1 MGWWWG
7 WSICC
12 KPVLCYNDSV
22 NDTLSEKLQTLPNLP
37 GVYLFKD
44 AQGAVLYVGKAVSLR
59 ARVRSY
65 FHKSAE
71 HSVKTRRLVEKIADI
86 EWMVTDTELEALV
99 LECNLIKR
107 YRPPYNIRL
116 RDDKNYPFLCLT
128 TSEPFPRLM
137 LVRRVKN
144 DGNRYFGPYSGSR
157 PVYQTIH
164 LLHRLF
170 PLVTCGEAFTGEPVR
185 KPCLYYHLGRCPAP
199 CAGLADKERYRET
212 VREVE
217 LFLNGKHNTLLKNL
231 YQQMEEAAERLEFE
245 RAAAL
250 RDQIRAV
257 EQVLSQQKVVSTEM
271 IDQDVL
277 AYAADEQRALVQVFF
292 IRGGKLI
299 GQQHFFLEGVSGED
313 QRAALQEFLKQYYD
327 QAQDVPSEIL
337 LPAQV
342 EEAQIIEQWLRQK
355 RGKRVQLVAPQRGS
369 KKKLLEMALT
379 NAELALEQARQQWLQ
394 KKAQQEAVLV
404 ALQQALGLDTLP
416 RRIEAYDISNI
427 QGTAPVGVMV
437 VLKEGKPSKSDYRR
451 FRIKYHPE
459 TPNDFAMMKEVVTRR
474 LREAQEGNPKF
485 AEMPQLM
492 LIDGG
497 KGQLNAALEAMR
509 EVGLQVPAIG
519 LAKRFEEVYL
529 PGRSEPLILPKDS
542 PALHLLQAVR
552 DEAHRFAVE
561 YHRRL
566 RLRRATSSVLDEI
579 PGVGPKRKQAL
590 LRHFGSV
597 KRLREA
603 SVEEIAG
610 VPSIPRS
617 LAQTIYE
624 VLHKEE
630 QVWSE

>member
-1 MGWWWG
+1 M
-7 WSICC
+7 
-12 KPVLCYNDSV
+12 
-22 NDTLSEKLQTLPNLP
+22 NDTLAEKLQTLPSLP

-44 AQGAVLYVGKAVSLR
+44 AQGTVLYVGKAVSLR

-71 HSVKTRRLVEKIADI
+71 HSLKTRRLVEKIADL
-86 EWMVTDTELEALV
+86 EWIVTDTELEALV

-137 LVRRVKN
+137 LARRVKN

-164 LLHRLF
+164 LLNRLF

-217 LFLNGKHNTLLKNL
+217 LFLNGKHDKLLKSL
-231 YQQMEEAAERLEFE
+231 YQQMEAAAERLEFE

-257 EQVLSQQKVVSTEM
+257 EQVMSQQKVVSTEM

-277 AYAADEQRALVQVFF
+277 AYAADEQRALVQMFF

-327 QAQDVPSEIL
+327 QAQDVPGEIL

-355 RGKRVQLVAPQRGS
+355 RGKRVQLLAPQRGS

-404 ALQQALGLDTLP
+404 ALQQALGLDSPP

-437 VLKEGKPSKSDYRR
+437 VLKEGKPSKGDYRR

-474 LREAQEGNPKF
+474 LREAQQGNPKF
-485 AEMPQLM
+485 TELPQLM

-509 EVGLQVPAIG
+509 EVGMQVPAIG
-519 LAKRFEEVYL
+519 LAKRFEEIYL
-529 PGRSEPLILPKDS
+529 PGHSEPLILPKDS

-552 DEAHRFAVE
+552 DEAHRFALE
-561 YHRRL
+561 YHRKL
-566 RLRRATSSVLDEI
+566 RIRRATSSVLDEI
-579 PGVGPKRKQAL
+579 PGIGPKRKQAL
-590 LRHFGSV
+590 LKHFGSV

-603 SVEEIAG
+603 SVEEIAE

-617 LAQTIYE
+617 LAQTIYTE
-624 VLHKEE
+624 LHKEE
-630 QVWSE
+630 QAWSE

>member
-1 MGWWWG
+1 M
-7 WSICC
+7 
-12 KPVLCYNDSV
+12 CYNDSV

-44 AQGAVLYVGKAVSLR
+44 AQGTVLYVGKAVSLR

-71 HSVKTRRLVEKIADI
+71 HSVKTRRLVEKIADL

-164 LLHRLF
+164 LLNRLF

-199 CAGLADKERYRET
+199 CAGLADRERYRET

-217 LFLNGKHNTLLKNL
+217 LFLNGKHDKLLKNL
-231 YQQMEEAAERLEFE
+231 YRQMEEAAERLEFE

-277 AYAADEQRALVQVFF
+277 AYAADEQRALVQMFF

-337 LPAQV
+337 LPAQI

-404 ALQQALGLDTLP
+404 ALQQALGLEALP

-474 LREAQEGNPKF
+474 LQEAQAGNPKF
-485 AEMPQLM
+485 AELPQLM

-509 EVGLQVPAIG
+509 EVGVQVPAIG

-529 PGRSEPLILPKDS
+529 PGRAEPLILPKDS

-561 YHRRL
+561 YHRKV

-617 LAQTIYE
+617 VAEAIYE
-624 VLHKEE
+624 TLHKEE

>member
-1 MGWWWG
+1 M
-7 WSICC
+7 
-12 KPVLCYNDSV
+12 
-22 NDTLSEKLQTLPNLP
+22 NDTLTEKLQALPTLP
-37 GVYLFKD
+37 GVYIFKD

-59 ARVRSY
+59 SRVRSY
-65 FHKSAE
+65 FHRSAE
-71 HSVKTRRLVEKIADI
+71 LSIKTRRLVEKIADV
-86 EWMVTDTELEALV
+86 EWIVTDTELEALV

-116 RDDKNYPFLCLT
+116 RDDKQYPFLCLT
-128 TSEPFPRLM
+128 TSEPFPRLI
-137 LVRRVKN
+137 LARRAKN

-164 LLHRLF
+164 LLNRLF

-185 KPCLYYHLGRCPAP
+185 KPCLYYHMGKCPAP
-199 CAGLADKERYRET
+199 CAGLADKQRYRET

-217 LFLNGKHNTLLKNL
+217 MFLNGKHEKLLKAL
-231 YQQMEEAAERLEFE
+231 HQQMEEAAERLEFE

-257 EQVLSQQKVVSTEM
+257 EQVMLQQKVVSTDM
-271 IDQDVL
+271 VDQDVL
-277 AYAADEQRALVQVFF
+277 AYAADEQRALVQMFF

-299 GQQHFFLEGVSGED
+299 GQQHFFLDGASGED

-327 QAQDVPSEIL
+327 QAQDVPGEIL
-337 LPAQV
+337 LPAPI
-342 EEAQIIEQWLRQK
+342 EEAHIIEQWLRQK
-355 RGKRVQLVAPQRGS
+355 RGRKVELHAPQRGN
-369 KKKLLEMALT
+369 KKKLLEMAVT

-394 KKAQQEAVLV
+394 KKAQQEAVLL
-404 ALQQALGLDTLP
+404 ALQEALRLETPP

-451 FRIKYHPE
+451 FAIKYLPE

-474 LREAQEGNPKF
+474 LQEAQKGNPKF
-485 AEMPQLM
+485 AELPHLM

-509 EVGLQVPAIG
+509 EVGVQVPAIG
-519 LAKRFEEVYL
+519 LAKRFEEIYL

-561 YHRRL
+561 YHRKL
-566 RLRRATSSVLDEI
+566 RIKRSTSSVLDEI
-579 PGVGPKRKQAL
+579 PGVGPKRRQVL
-590 LRHFGSV
+590 LKHFGSV
-597 KRLREA
+597 KRLKEA
-603 SVEEIAG
+603 SVEDIAA

-617 LAQTIYE
+617 LAQMIYTI
-624 VLHKEE
+624 LHKEE
-630 QVWSE
+630 QTWSG

>member
-1 MGWWWG
+1 M
-7 WSICC
+7 
-12 KPVLCYNDSV
+12 
-22 NDTLSEKLQTLPNLP
+22 NDTLGEKLQTLPNLP

-44 AQGAVLYVGKAVSLR
+44 AQGTVLYVGKAVSLR
-59 ARVRSY
+59 PRVRSY

-71 HSVKTRRLVEKIADI
+71 HSIKTRRLVEKIDDV
-86 EWMVTDTELEALV
+86 EWIVTDTELEALV

-116 RDDKNYPFLCLT
+116 RDDKQYPFLCLT
-128 TSEPFPRLM
+128 TSEPFPRLV
-137 LVRRVKN
+137 LTRRAKN

-164 LLHRLF
+164 LLNRLF

-217 LFLNGKHNTLLKNL
+217 MFLNGKHEKLLKEL
-231 YQQMEEAAERLEFE
+231 HRRMEEAAEHLEFE
-245 RAAAL
+245 RAASL

-257 EQVLSQQKVVSTEM
+257 EQVMSQQKVVSTDM
-271 IDQDVL
+271 VDQDVL
-277 AYAADEQRALVQVFF
+277 AYAADEQRALVQMFF

-299 GQQHFFLEGVSGED
+299 GQQHFFLDGASGED

-327 QAQDVPSEIL
+327 QAQDVPGEIL
-337 LPAQV
+337 LPAPV

-355 RGKRVQLVAPQRGS
+355 KGKRVQLVAPQRGS

-379 NAELALEQARQQWLQ
+379 NADLALEQARQQWLQ
-394 KKAQQEAVLV
+394 KKAQQDAVLL
-404 ALQQALGLDTLP
+404 ALQDALGLETPP
-416 RRIEAYDISNI
+416 RRIEAYDISNL
-427 QGTAPVGVMV
+427 QGAAPVGVMV
-437 VLKEGKPSKSDYRR
+437 VLKEGKPSKRDYRR
-451 FRIKYHPE
+451 FGIKYLPE
-459 TPNDFAMMKEVVTRR
+459 TPNDFAMMREVVTRR
-474 LREAQEGNPKF
+474 LQEAKKGNPKF
-485 AEMPQLM
+485 TELPHLM

-509 EVGLQVPAIG
+509 EAGLQVPAIG
-519 LAKRFEEVYL
+519 LAKRFEEIYL

-561 YHRRL
+561 YHRKVRIK
-566 RLRRATSSVLDEI
+566 RGTSSVLDEI

-590 LRHFGSV
+590 LKHFGSV
-597 KRLREA
+597 KRLKEA
-603 SVEEIAG
+603 SVEDIAA
-610 VPSIPRS
+610 VPSISLS
-617 LAQTIYE
+617 LAQTIYTE
-624 VLHKEE
+624 LHKEE
-630 QVWSE
+630 QAWSG

>member
-1 MGWWWG
+1 M
-7 WSICC
+7 SDI
-12 KPVLCYNDSV
+12 
-22 NDTLSEKLQTLPNLP
+22 LSEKLQALPNLP

-44 AQGAVLYVGKAVSLR
+44 AQENVLYVGKAISLR

-71 HSVKTRRLVEKIADI
+71 HSIKTRRLVEKIEDI
-86 EWMVTDTELEALV
+86 EWIVTDTELEALV

-116 RDDKNYPFLCLT
+116 RDDKQYPFLCLT

-137 LVRRVKN
+137 LTRRAKN

-157 PVYQTIH
+157 PVYQTMH
-164 LLHRLF
+164 LLNRLF

-185 KPCLYYHLGRCPAP
+185 KPCLYYHMGRCPAP

-217 LFLNGKHNTLLKNL
+217 MFLSGRHEKLLKSL
-231 YQQMEEAAERLEFE
+231 QKQMEEAAERLEFE

-257 EQVLSQQKVVSTEM
+257 EQVITQQKVVSTDM

-277 AYAADEQRALVQVFF
+277 AYAADEQRALVQMFF

-299 GQQHFFLEGVSGED
+299 GQQHFFLDGATEED

-327 QAQDVPSEIL
+327 QAQDVPGEIL
-337 LPAQV
+337 LPSPI
-342 EEAQIIEQWLRQK
+342 EEAHIIEQWLRQK
-355 RGKRVQLVAPQRGS
+355 RGKRVELHAPQRGS

-379 NAELALEQARQQWLQ
+379 NAELALQQARQQWLQ
-394 KKAQQEAVLV
+394 KKAQQEAVLTS
-404 ALQQALGLDTLP
+404 LQEVLGLPSPP
-416 RRIEAYDISNI
+416 RRVEAYDISNF
-427 QGTAPVGVMV
+427 QGYAPVGVMV

-451 FRIKYHPE
+451 FSIKYLPE
-459 TPNDFAMMKEVVTRR
+459 SPNDFAMMKEVVTRR
-474 LREAQEGNPKF
+474 LQEAQKGNPKF
-485 AEMPQLM
+485 AELPQLM

-519 LAKRFEEVYL
+519 LAKRFEEIYL

-561 YHRRL
+561 YHRKVRIK
-566 RLRRATSSVLDEI
+566 RSTSSVLDEI

-590 LRHFGSV
+590 LKHFGSV
-597 KRLREA
+597 KRLKEA
-603 SVEEIAG
+603 SVEEIEA
-610 VPSIPRS
+610 VPSITRKV
-617 LAQTIYE
+617 AQTIYAE
-624 VLHKEE
+624 LHKEE
-630 QVWSE
+630 QTWSG

>member
-1 MGWWWG
+1 M
-7 WSICC
+7 
-12 KPVLCYNDSV
+12 CYNDSV

-44 AQGAVLYVGKAVSLR
+44 AQGTVLYVGKAVSLR

-71 HSVKTRRLVEKIADI
+71 HSVKTRRLVEKIADL

-164 LLHRLF
+164 LLNRLF

-199 CAGLADKERYRET
+199 CAGLADRERYRET

-217 LFLNGKHNTLLKNL
+217 LFLNGKHDKLLKNL
-231 YQQMEEAAERLEFE
+231 YRQMEEAAERLEYE

-277 AYAADEQRALVQVFF
+277 AYAADEQRALVQMFF

-337 LPAQV
+337 LPAQI

-404 ALQQALGLDTLP
+404 ALQQALGLEALP

-474 LREAQEGNPKF
+474 LQEAQAGNPKF
-485 AEMPQLM
+485 AELPQLM

-509 EVGLQVPAIG
+509 EVGVQVPAIG

-529 PGRSEPLILPKDS
+529 PGRAEPLILPKDS

-561 YHRRL
+561 YHRKV

-610 VPSIPRS
+610 VPSMPRS
-617 LAQTIYE
+617 VAEAIYE
-624 VLHKEE
+624 TLHKEE

>member
-1 MGWWWG
+1 
-7 WSICC
+7 
-12 KPVLCYNDSV
+12 V

-44 AQGAVLYVGKAVSLR
+44 AQGTVLYVGKAVSLR

-71 HSVKTRRLVEKIADI
+71 HSVKTRRLVEKIADL

-164 LLHRLF
+164 LLNRLF

-199 CAGLADKERYRET
+199 CAGLADRERYRET

-217 LFLNGKHNTLLKNL
+217 LFLNGKHDKLLKNL
-231 YQQMEEAAERLEFE
+231 YRQMEEAAERLEFE

-277 AYAADEQRALVQVFF
+277 AYAADEQRALVQMFF

-337 LPAQV
+337 LPAQI

-404 ALQQALGLDTLP
+404 ALQQALGLEALP

-474 LREAQEGNPKF
+474 LQEAQAGNPKF
-485 AEMPQLM
+485 AELPQLM

-509 EVGLQVPAIG
+509 EVGVQVPAIG

-529 PGRSEPLILPKDS
+529 PGRAEPLILPKDS

-561 YHRRL
+561 YHRKV

-617 LAQTIYE
+617 VAEAIYE
-624 VLHKEE
+624 TLHKEE

>member
-1 MGWWWG
+1 M
-7 WSICC
+7 S
-12 KPVLCYNDSV
+12 
-22 NDTLSEKLQTLPNLP
+22 DTLAEKLQSLPALP
-37 GVYLFKD
+37 GVYLFRD
-44 AQGAVLYVGKAVSLR
+44 AQGTVLYVGKAVSLR
-59 ARVRSY
+59 SRVRSY
-65 FHKSAE
+65 FHKSADL
-71 HSVKTRRLVEKIADI
+71 SIKTRRLVEKIADL
-86 EWMVTDTELEALV
+86 EWIVTDTELEALV

-116 RDDKNYPFLCLT
+116 RDDKQYPFLCLT

-137 LVRRVKN
+137 LARRAKN

-164 LLHRLF
+164 LLNRLF
-170 PLVTCGEAFTGEPVR
+170 PLVTCGEAFSGEPVR
-185 KPCLYYHLGRCPAP
+185 KPCLYYHMGRCPAP
-199 CAGLADKERYRET
+199 CAGLADKERYGEA

-217 LFLNGKHNTLLKNL
+217 MFLSGKHEKLLKRL
-231 YQQMEEAAERLEFE
+231 YGQMEQAAERLEFE

-257 EQVLSQQKVVSTEM
+257 EQVIMQQKVVSTDM
-271 IDQDVL
+271 VDRDVL
-277 AYAADEQRALVQVFF
+277 AYAADEQRSLVQMFF

-299 GQQHFFLEGVSGED
+299 GQQTFFLDGASGED

-327 QAQDVPSEIL
+327 QAQDVPGEIL
-337 LPAQV
+337 LPAPI
-342 EEAQIIEQWLRQK
+342 EEAHIIEQWLRQK
-355 RGKRVQLVAPQRGS
+355 KGKRVALHAPRRGG

-394 KKAQQEAVLV
+394 KKAQQEAVLL
-404 ALQQALGLDTLP
+404 ALQEALGLETPP

-427 QGTAPVGVMV
+427 QGHAPVGVMV

-451 FRIKYHPE
+451 FSIKYLPE
-459 TPNDFAMMKEVVTRR
+459 TPNDFAMMKEVIHRR
-474 LREAQEGNPKF
+474 LQEAQKGNPKF
-485 AEMPQLM
+485 TELPQLM

-497 KGQLNAALEAMR
+497 KGQLNAALEAMG

-561 YHRRL
+561 YHRKL
-566 RLRRATSSVLDEI
+566 RLKRATSSVLDDI
-579 PGVGPKRKQAL
+579 PGVGPKRKQVL
-590 LRHFGSV
+590 LKHFGSV
-597 KRLREA
+597 KRLKEA
-603 SVEEIAG
+603 SVEDIAA

-617 LAQTIYE
+617 VALAIYTE
-624 VLHKEE
+624 LHKEE
-630 QVWSE
+630 QTWSG

>member
-1 MGWWWG
+1 M
-7 WSICC
+7 
-12 KPVLCYNDSV
+12 
-22 NDTLSEKLQTLPNLP
+22 NDTLTEKLQAIPTLP
-37 GVYLFKD
+37 GVYIFKD

-59 ARVRSY
+59 SRVRSY

-71 HSVKTRRLVEKIADI
+71 SSIKTRRLVEKIADV
-86 EWMVTDTELEALV
+86 EWIVTDTELEALV

-107 YRPPYNIRL
+107 HRPPYNIRL
-116 RDDKNYPFLCLT
+116 RDDKQYPFLCLT

-137 LVRRVKN
+137 LARRAKN

-164 LLHRLF
+164 LLNRLF

-185 KPCLYYHLGRCPAP
+185 KPCLYYHMGKCPAP

-217 LFLNGKHNTLLKNL
+217 MFLSGKHEKLLKGL
-231 YQQMEEAAERLEFE
+231 YKQMEEAAERLEFE

-257 EQVLSQQKVVSTEM
+257 EQVMLQQKVVSTDM
-271 IDQDVL
+271 VDQDVL
-277 AYAADEQRALVQVFF
+277 AYAADEQRALVQMFF

-299 GQQHFFLEGVSGED
+299 GQQHFFLDGAGGED

-327 QAQDVPSEIL
+327 QAQDVPGEIL
-337 LPAQV
+337 LPTSI
-342 EEAQIIEQWLRQK
+342 EEAHIIEQWLRQK
-355 RGKRVQLVAPQRGS
+355 KGRRVELHAPQRGN
-369 KKKLLEMALT
+369 KKKLLEMAVT

-394 KKAQQEAVLV
+394 KKAQQEAVLL
-404 ALQQALGLDTLP
+404 ALQEALGLESPP

-427 QGTAPVGVMV
+427 QGYAPVGVMV

-451 FRIKYHPE
+451 FSIKYLPE

-474 LREAQEGNPKF
+474 LQEAQKGNPKF
-485 AEMPQLM
+485 AELPHLM

-509 EVGLQVPAIG
+509 EAGLQVPAIG
-519 LAKRFEEVYL
+519 LAKRFEEIYL

-561 YHRRL
+561 YHRRV
-566 RLRRATSSVLDEI
+566 RIKRSTSSVLDEI
-579 PGVGPKRKQAL
+579 PGVGPKRKQVL
-590 LRHFGSV
+590 LKHFGSV
-597 KRLREA
+597 KRLKEA
-603 SVEEIAG
+603 SVEDIAA
-610 VPSIPRS
+610 VPSISRA
-617 LAQTIYE
+617 LAQTIYTE
-624 VLHKEE
+624 LHKEE
-630 QVWSE
+630 QTWSG